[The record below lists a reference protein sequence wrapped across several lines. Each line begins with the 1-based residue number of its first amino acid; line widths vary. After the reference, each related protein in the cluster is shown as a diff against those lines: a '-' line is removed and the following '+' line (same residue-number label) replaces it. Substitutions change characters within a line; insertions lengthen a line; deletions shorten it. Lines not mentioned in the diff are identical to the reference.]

1 MATEIKPVTPANMRH
16 LAEQLM
22 DYFAEIECWYDMGIY
37 VDNER
42 WASSPRDSSC
52 EQKTTAKGTVYYV
65 EDGIDIASSMEY
77 SNPETVSIFFEGPLY
92 SKINYED
99 YGFLYELGEKF
110 LTPYGLYFEQGYA
123 WNAAAFP
130 V

>member
-1 MATEIKPVTPANMRH
+1 MAAKKKSVTPANMRR
-16 LAEQLM
+16 LAEQLI

-42 WASSPRDSSC
+42 LASSPRDYAY

-65 EDGIDIASSMEY
+65 EKDIDIASSMEY
-77 SNPETVSIFFEGPLY
+77 SNPKTISIFFEGPLY

-99 YGFLYELGEKF
+99 YDFLYKLDEKF
-110 LTPYGLYFEQGYA
+110 LASYGLYFEQGHA